1 MKTTENTT
9 RAHVQTATAAT
20 TTTGNARNTIKGGCT
35 MKTTTNTTTRRN
47 PNLDRETILEAAA
60 DIMTRAHEL
69 TRRLREREP
78 GLDYRTTL
86 AAALRELWEEYG
98 MTALEQWQSMS
109 DDRRDHMIR
118 GMVGWDVAH
127 DDARINRKTGKP
139 AAPLYYYMDGKHP
152 AERRDLIEEVIQETY
167 AQLLEALANDPEEAL
182 APVVRRAIHRAAIR
196 MCRMHRN
203 PRAIRH
209 TVDEDGN
216 ELDIIDTK
224 AGAAAARIE
233 SPETA
238 AVIEDLI
245 DRACKDDKDRAVVAL
260 ITGGWTQTETAARLD
275 IGQRAVSKRL
285 DGIRDRLAETIGR
298 DPREKKAPRGK
309 NARRA

>member
-1 MKTTENTT
+1 
-9 RAHVQTATAAT
+9 
-20 TTTGNARNTIKGGCT
+20 

-60 DIMTRAHEL
+60 DIMAKAHEM
-69 TRRLREREP
+69 TRRLREQEP

-86 AAALRELWEEYG
+86 AAALRELWAEYG
-98 MTALEQWQSMS
+98 LTALEQWQSMD

-118 GMVGWDVAH
+118 GMVGWDIAH

-203 PRAIRH
+203 PRAIR
-209 TVDEDGN
+209 TTTDDDGN
-216 ELDIIDTK
+216 ERSIIDTK
-224 AGAAAARIE
+224 AGAAAARIDG
-233 SPETA
+233 PETA
-238 AVIEDLI
+238 AILDDI
-245 DRACKDDKDRAVVAL
+245 MTRACRDDADRIVL
-260 ITGGWTQTETAARLD
+260 HDTISGYKQRETAALLD
-275 IGQRAVSKRL
+275 IGQRAVAKRL
-285 DGIRDRLAETIGR
+285 DAIRDRMADALGR

-309 NARRA
+309 NARTA

>member
-1 MKTTENTT
+1 
-9 RAHVQTATAAT
+9 
-20 TTTGNARNTIKGGCT
+20 

-47 PNLDRETILEAAA
+47 PNLDRETILEAAPA
-60 DIMTRAHEL
+60 IMSRAHEM
-69 TRRLREREP
+69 TRRLREQEP

-86 AAALRELWEEYG
+86 AAALRELWAEYG
-98 MTALEQWQSMS
+98 MTALEQWESMG

-118 GMVGWDVAH
+118 GMVFWDIAH
-127 DDARINRKTGKP
+127 DDARINRKTGQP

-203 PRAIRH
+203 PRAIR
-209 TVDEDGN
+209 TTTDDDGN
-216 ELDIIDTK
+216 ERSVIDTK
-224 AGAAAARIE
+224 AGAAAARIDG
-233 SPETA
+233 PETA
-238 AVIEDLI
+238 AILDDI
-245 DRACKDDKDRAVVAL
+245 MTRACRDDADRIVL
-260 ITGGWTQTETAARLD
+260 HDTISGYKQSETAALLD

-285 DGIRDRLAETIGR
+285 DGIRDRMADALGR

-309 NARRA
+309 NARTA